1 MKLNKKLIEIY
12 ETQRDSFKDFY
23 ELKCQLPGLIN
34 EGDIEVKEEL
44 YPKDVSSI
52 FAIPLDFGIEMH
64 IWFDT
69 EFGSYSVVV
78 SINFVTGYIKAVFDS
93 HFFQDGHKKE
103 NDLDSQIKELT
114 QKELSEIESKC
125 LPFIESFL
133 DTIDKLERN
142 KPCDNDCYFRKLRK
156 EKICRDKMY
165 ISEIGYTA
173 EKDYYEQRIFLAR
186 EAMKKLN
193 NNNQ

>member
-23 ELKCQLPGLIN
+23 ELKCQLPGLIT

-44 YPKDVSSI
+44 YPKSVSSI
-52 FAIPLDFGIEMH
+52 FAVPRDYGIEMH

-69 EFGSYSVVV
+69 EYGSYCT
-78 SINFVTGYIKAVFDS
+78 SIFISLSTGYTEVKFDS
-93 HFFQDGHKKE
+93 NIFLKESTKE
-103 NDLDSQIKELT
+103 NSLDLQTRELT
-114 QKELSEIESKC
+114 QKELREIESKC

-142 KPCDNDCYFRKLRK
+142 KPCDNDCFYRKLRK

-165 ISEIGYTA
+165 ISEIGYTP